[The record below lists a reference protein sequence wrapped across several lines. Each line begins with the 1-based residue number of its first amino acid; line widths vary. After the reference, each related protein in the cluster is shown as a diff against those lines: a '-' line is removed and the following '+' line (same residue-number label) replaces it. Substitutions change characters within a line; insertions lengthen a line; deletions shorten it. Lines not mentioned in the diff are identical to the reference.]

1 MSWFATQGRGPHGS
15 GLRAAIRSAL
25 QDLERSGG
33 SSESPALMRRVL
45 ASDALHVR
53 RTILPLPDA
62 WQAPSAQTRVLII
75 DERTASYQDAHAARR
90 KRRAAFDAMLRTA
103 FSLHP
108 NADVWLYPTADDGQ
122 GDWLSASTARSANI
136 RRLQAGHS
144 LHEVLHTPGVI
155 VFVVAAS
162 EGMGALLA
170 GVPVHVFG
178 SPYYSGW
185 GLTQDHAAKMPTSH
199 ARSLET
205 LFEAVFL
212 KTAIYRDPV
221 TNTPGNLVDALD
233 FVDIQHAVARRY
245 ADLQSVAGV
254 AFQWWKR
261 PFATPYLLSGGGKLR
276 WVRGASDVQTRECAA
291 IWGGRSAAGLQ
302 PGVDHFR
309 IEDGF
314 LHSTGLGSDM
324 IAPFSQVIDRL
335 GIYFD
340 SSRPSELTEILNN
353 ANFDAAEL
361 RRAAE
366 LRKTIVQ
373 YGLTKYNLG
382 RRRPAWTP
390 PDDKRVILVSGQVA
404 DDASIRLGTQGI
416 ATSEALIDTV
426 RMQNPDAFIVYKPHP
441 DVLSGN
447 RLGHIGT
454 ASVADIVDRTSDLIS
469 LIEIADEVH
478 TLSSLSGFEALLRGK
493 VVHTYGL
500 PFYAGWGLTHDA
512 LPQRWRKREL
522 TIDMLVA
529 GVLIRYPIYWDWS
542 LHRYTSVEAIVQKL
556 AAPAA
561 RPLRTMAS
569 RQLRFLIKAKR
580 WARNALAHVVWRM
593 RAA

>member
-1 MSWFATQGRGPHGS
+1 M
-15 GLRAAIRSAL
+15 
-25 QDLERSGG
+25 
-33 SSESPALMRRVL
+33 VL
-45 ASDALHVR
+45 
-53 RTILPLPDA
+53 
-62 WQAPSAQTRVLII
+62 I
-75 DERTASYQDAHAARR
+75 DERTASDQDAHATRR
-90 KRRAAFDAMLRTA
+90 QRRTAFDAMLRTA
-103 FSLHP
+103 FSLYA
-108 NADVWLYPTADDGQ
+108 NADFWLYPTADDGR
-122 GDWLSASTARSANI
+122 GKWLSASAPLSTDV
-136 RRLQAGHS
+136 RRLQAEHS
-144 LHEVLHTPGVI
+144 LHEILRTPNVI

-170 GVPVHVFG
+170 GVPVHIFG

-185 GLTQDHAAKMPTSH
+185 GLTQDHDSNLSTS
-199 ARSLET
+199 RIQSLET

-221 TNTPGNLVDALD
+221 TNTPGSLIAALD

-261 PFATPYLLSGGGKLR
+261 PFATPYLLSGGGRLR
-276 WVRGASDVQTRECAA
+276 WVRGAPDVQTRECAA

-302 PGVDHFR
+302 PGVAHFR

-340 SSRPSELTEILNN
+340 SSRPNELTEILNN
-353 ANFDAAEL
+353 ANFEAAEL
-361 RRAAE
+361 RRAAA
-366 LRKTIVQ
+366 LRKMIVQ

-382 RRRPAWTP
+382 RRRPEWAP
-390 PDDKRVILVSGQVA
+390 PSGKRVILVSGQVA

-426 RMQNPDAFIVYKPHP
+426 RTQNPNAFIVYKPHP

-493 VVHTYGL
+493 TVHTYGL

-529 GVLIRYPIYWDWS
+529 GVLIRYPVYWDWS
-542 LHRYTSVEAIVQKL
+542 LRRYTSVEAIVHKL

-561 RPLRTMAS
+561 RPLRTIAS
-569 RQLRFLIKAKR
+569 RQLRFLIKAMR
-580 WARNALAHVVWRM
+580 WARNALLHVVWRM